1 MAVAAPAAFLVG
13 RHPERLVL
21 FASACHCL
29 QRCAWGSCSCLR
41 GLQLFLSMNGQRAF
55 SEGEIIPI
63 IFCEQ
68 VTALSDLSLL
78 EAR

>member
-1 MAVAAPAAFLVG
+1 MPLPATAFRGVPGAVVPVSEA
-13 RHPERLVL
+13 
-21 FASACHCL
+21 
-29 QRCAWGSCSCLR
+29 
-41 GLQLFLSMNGQRAF
+41 LQLFLSMNRPRAF